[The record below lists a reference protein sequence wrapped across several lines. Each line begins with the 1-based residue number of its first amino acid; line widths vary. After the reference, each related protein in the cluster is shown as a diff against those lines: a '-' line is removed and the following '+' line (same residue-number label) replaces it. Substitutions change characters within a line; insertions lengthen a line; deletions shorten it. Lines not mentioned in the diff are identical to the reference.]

1 MHLGESFT
9 VKKLSAI
16 LSYFTLFEKCLW
28 LISVITV
35 AVCYILSP
43 NGDIFSLTASLIGVT
58 ALIFIAKGNVIGQ
71 VLIVIFAV
79 FYGIISYGFA
89 YYGEMITYLGMSAP
103 IAIISVITWLK
114 HPYKKNDSN
123 ADTKHTSE
131 VAINTVSPKAWG
143 IMGGLTVAVTVAF
156 YFILGALGNEN
167 LILSTLSVTTSFA
180 AASLSALRSPYYAL
194 GYALNDAVL
203 ICLWVFATIE
213 DISYL
218 PMIICFVVFLVNDS
232 YGFICW
238 QKRKRTQRA

>member
-1 MHLGESFT
+1 M
-9 VKKLSAI
+9 KKFSDI
-16 LSYFTLFEKCLW
+16 ISYFTLFEKCLW
-28 LISVITV
+28 AFSVITV
-35 AVCYILSP
+35 AICYVLSP
-43 NGDIFSLTASLIGVT
+43 NGDIFSLLASLIGVS

-114 HPYKKNDSN
+114 HPYKNSTGNEESKTN
-123 ADTKHTSE
+123 E
-131 VAINTVSPKAWG
+131 VAINNVSIKALVTVSA
-143 IMGGLTVAVTVAF
+143 LTVAVTVAF
-156 YFILGALGNEN
+156 YFILGALKNEN

-203 ICLWVFATIE
+203 ISLWVLATIE
-213 DISYL
+213 DLSYL
-218 PMIICFVVFLVNDS
+218 PMIICFLVFLINDS
-232 YGFICW
+232 YGFVCW
-238 QKRKRTQRA
+238 QKRKIKQNIKN